1 MNEYRDQEW
10 EERGG
15 ERGAICPKEEQ
26 TELVPLQESE
36 KGENA
41 SERKNK
47 PLWTLAALLLA
58 IAVAGTAL
66 SLLFFRKD
74 EEARESPTITDE
86 LSSYGGIFESAE
98 VARRCVEASVSLRL
112 GAPDELGGESV
123 SGVIIS
129 DDGWILS
136 GAPAFKGER
145 GRIYAR
151 LWSGRDIPVEEVR
164 YDGEGRLTLYRIAE
178 EGLSAAKLGD
188 SALIQ
193 GEELIALSSCGAPD
207 YVCALLAGVMS
218 HPDRSVRIEQEGGGV
233 LLDGLLQVDLSLGDN
248 GCGTP
253 LFDKKGNLVGISL
266 RENMNYFTGIE
277 KISSFVDKI
286 D

>member
-1 MNEYRDQEW
+1 M
-10 EERGG
+10 
-15 ERGAICPKEEQ
+15 
-26 TELVPLQESE
+26 
-36 KGENA
+36 
-41 SERKNK
+41 
-47 PLWTLAALLLA
+47 
-58 IAVAGTAL
+58 
-66 SLLFFRKD
+66 
-74 EEARESPTITDE
+74 
-86 LSSYGGIFESAE
+86 
-98 VARRCVEASVSLRL
+98 
-112 GAPDELGGESV
+112 
-123 SGVIIS
+123 
-129 DDGWILS
+129 
-136 GAPAFKGER
+136 
-145 GRIYAR
+145 YAR

-164 YDGEGRLTLYRIAE
+164 YDREGRLTLYRIAE

-207 YVCALLAGVMS
+207 YACALLSGVMS
-218 HPDRSVRIEQEGGGV
+218 HPDRSVRIEQEGRGV

>member
-1 MNEYRDQEW
+1 MNEYRNQEW
-10 EERGG
+10 EEHDG

-47 PLWTLAALLLA
+47 PLWALAALLLA

-86 LSSYGGIFESAE
+86 LSYGGIFESAE

-129 DDGWILS
+129 EDGWILS

-207 YVCALLAGVMS
+207 YACALLSGVMS

>member
-26 TELVPLQESE
+26 TELVPLQASE

-74 EEARESPTITDE
+74 EEERESPTITDE
-86 LSSYGGIFESAE
+86 LSYGGIFESAE

-123 SGVIIS
+123 SGVIVS
-129 DDGWILS
+129 EDGWILS

>member
-10 EERGG
+10 EERDG

-47 PLWTLAALLLA
+47 PLWALAALLLA

-74 EEARESPTITDE
+74 EEARESPPITDE

-123 SGVIIS
+123 SGVIVS
-129 DDGWILS
+129 EDGWILS

-207 YVCALLAGVMS
+207 YACALLSGVMS
-218 HPDRSVRIEQEGGGV
+218 HPDRSVRIEQEGRGV
-233 LLDGLLQVDLSLGDN
+233 LLDGLLQVDLALGDN